1 MIDILDPK
9 FGEKIY
15 DPTCGTGGFLIST
28 FNYIKK
34 RSAKTNSVLKKLKE
48 ETIYGRELTST
59 ARIAKMNMIITG
71 DGHTN
76 IEQLDSLDNPINE
89 EYDVVVANP
98 PYGQSTD
105 HGHFYSIPDSSSDG
119 IFLQHIITSLKIGG
133 RAAVVIPEGLL
144 FRDVDLDLRKY
155 LLQYYNIIAII
166 SLPKG
171 VFRPYAKQ
179 NKTNIIIL
187 EKYTNPKKPEGTK
200 SIWFYDLQE
209 DGFDLN
215 SDLRP
220 EIEKNDIPDLL
231 DKWSEKL
238 DGEKSWS
245 VDIEKIKEKNFDLMV
260 KTYRPEIEYVSKFEL
275 VPFSE
280 IMKENKNTIIIDDKQ
295 EYQRIT
301 VKLHGYGVVP
311 RDLVIGKK
319 IKTKEQKVTREN
331 QFIVAEIDAK
341 LGAFGIISKQWTNS
355 IVSSHYFLFDL
366 DDTKIL
372 PEYFD
377 YVIRQGP
384 YTEMIQPFVKGT
396 TNYASIRPKH
406 ILKLK
411 MPLPKIP
418 EQQKILDIISK
429 KKQHL
434 VELEKAK
441 EKAVKD
447 IQIIVDELF
456 QKK

>member
-1 MIDILDPK
+1 
-9 FGEKIY
+9 
-15 DPTCGTGGFLIST
+15 
-28 FNYIKK
+28 
-34 RSAKTNSVLKKLKE
+34 
-48 ETIYGRELTST
+48 
-59 ARIAKMNMIITG
+59 
-71 DGHTN
+71 
-76 IEQLDSLDNPINE
+76 
-89 EYDVVVANP
+89 
-98 PYGQSTD
+98 
-105 HGHFYSIPDSSSDG
+105 
-119 IFLQHIITSLKIGG
+119 
-133 RAAVVIPEGLL
+133 
-144 FRDVDLDLRKY
+144 
-155 LLQYYNIIAII
+155 
-166 SLPKG
+166 
-171 VFRPYAKQ
+171 
-179 NKTNIIIL
+179 
-187 EKYTNPKKPEGTK
+187 
-200 SIWFYDLQE
+200 
-209 DGFDLN
+209 
-215 SDLRP
+215 
-220 EIEKNDIPDLL
+220 
-231 DKWSEKL
+231 
-238 DGEKSWS
+238 
-245 VDIEKIKEKNFDLMV
+245 
-260 KTYRPEIEYVSKFEL
+260 